1 MRFATTTFCLVC
13 ITLPATIRA
22 ADKNETIDRFL
33 AQCRANPQLN
43 DQMQE
48 EIAQAVEKLRRDPAT
63 EDEAITAGL
72 RIASPE
78 FAAAL
83 QALGAQQADQAVAQL
98 TPLSTSPDAFLST
111 EARLFLARALILQE
125 KHEDALPLLTS
136 ITDEHAADTIRTG
149 EARFLKAQAEV
160 ATLDTEAARDDFLR
174 FLNENPNAPR
184 RSRREAQAALIDIE
198 EADTSMLPDIH
209 TKMDFSRRRLKLEDT
224 GEKTQEVQNEVV
236 DLLTQMIEEL
246 EKKCGNCKGCK
257 SCCGG
262 SKPGG
267 GGMGGA
273 TPGMSSGTSQEPR
286 LTERDGPRTPW
297 VDLSQRQEDPTAF
310 NAAKTRYPL
319 QYKELVEQ
327 YYRSFQ
333 EQQDQ

>member
-1 MRFATTTFCLVC
+1 MRFVKTTLCVAC
-13 ITLPATIRA
+13 IVLPAAVSA

-33 AQCRANPQLN
+33 AQCKANPQLN
-43 DQMQE
+43 DQMRE
-48 EIAQAVEKLRRDPAT
+48 EIVQAVEKLRQDPAT
-63 EDEAITAGL
+63 MDEAITAGL

-83 QALGAQQADQAVAQL
+83 QSLGAEQAEQAVNQL
-98 TPLSTSPDAFLST
+98 SPLATSPDPFLLVESK
-111 EARLFLARALILQE
+111 LFLARALVLQE
-125 KHEDALPLLTS
+125 RHEDALPHLTAV
-136 ITDEHAADTIRTG
+136 TEVHAADTVRAG

-160 ATLDTEAARDDFLR
+160 ATLDMEAARDDFLQ

-184 RSRREAQAALIDIE
+184 RARREAQAALIDIE

-209 TKMDFSRRRLKLEDT
+209 TKMDFSRRRLTLEDT
-224 GEKTQEVQNEVV
+224 GEKTQAVQEEVV
-236 DLLTQMIEEL
+236 ALLTQMIEEL

-273 TPGMSSGTSQEPR
+273 NPGMSSGTSQEPR

-297 VDLSQRQEDPTAF
+297 VDLSQRHEDPTAF

-333 EQQDQ
+333 EQKDQ